1 VRQIER
7 KKRQAARQTGM
18 RKERETETGVR
29 NRKIKI
35 EKQKG

>member
-7 KKRQAARQTGM
+7 EKRQAARQTGM
-18 RKERETETGVR
+18 KKGRETETGVR
-29 NRKIKI
+29 NREIKI